1 MDYLE
6 FFAGGGM
13 ARAGLGPRWK
23 CLFSNDIDEKKA
35 DAYRTNWGDHELKL
49 GSVVDVDASTLP
61 ASKLV
66 WASFPCQDLSQA
78 GAGAGLKG
86 DRSGTFWPFWEK
98 IKALK
103 QNGRGPSMIVLEN
116 VPGAITSHGG
126 ADFVAICEA
135 LAEDNYRFGAVL
147 VDAAHFVPQSRLRLF
162 VIAVAEND
170 EIPEHIVA
178 DKPDLTW
185 HSRSLIKAARGL
197 PHEIRDRWVWWSLP
211 APEPRTDK
219 LIDVVEDDAN
229 VVGWHSEHETDRL
242 LQMMSDLHL
251 QKLKAAREAGRRV
264 VGTVY
269 KRRRQEADGVTRQRA
284 EVRFDDI
291 AGCLRTPTG
300 GSSRQTI
307 LVVNGQEV
315 RSRFLQPREAARLM
329 GLGNSYALPENYYD
343 AYHLMGD
350 GVAVPVVRFLAAN
363 ILEPIA
369 SAGSTRDVRL
379 TEPSWAELI

>member
-1 MDYLE
+1 MSDRMDYLE

-13 ARAGLGPRWK
+13 ARAGLGPGWK

-35 DAYRTNWGDHELKL
+35 DAYRANWGDRELQL
-49 GSVVDVDASTLP
+49 SSVVDIDATSLP
-61 ASKLV
+61 KATLV

-78 GAGAGLKG
+78 GAGAGLEG
-86 DRSGTFWPFWEK
+86 HRSGTFWPFWEK

-103 QNGRGPSMIVLEN
+103 ASGRGPAMIVLEN

-126 ADFVAICEA
+126 ADFLAICRA
-135 LAEDNYRFGAVL
+135 LAAERYRFGAVL

-162 VIAVAEND
+162 VIAVAEG
-170 EIPEHIVA
+170 EELPEPIVA
-178 DKPDLTW
+178 QKPDLAW
-185 HSRSLIKAARGL
+185 HSRSLIKAARDL
-197 PHEIRDRWVWWSLP
+197 PEDVRARWIWWSLP
-211 APEPRTDK
+211 SPPPRADR
-219 LIDVVEDDAN
+219 LIDVVEDDLTAE
-229 VVGWHSEHETDRL
+229 GWHSELETVRL
-242 LQMMSDLHL
+242 VRMMSDLHL
-251 QKLKAAREAGRRV
+251 QKLEAAQRAGRRV

-269 KRRRQEADGVTRQRA
+269 KRRRHEADGITRQRA

-307 LVVNGQEV
+307 LVVNGGTV

-329 GLGNSYALPENYYD
+329 GLGNTYVLPENYYD
-343 AYHLMGD
+343 AYHLVGD

-363 ILEPIA
+363 ILEPML
-369 SAGSTRDVRL
+369 SKHGGNH
-379 TEPSWAELI
+379 